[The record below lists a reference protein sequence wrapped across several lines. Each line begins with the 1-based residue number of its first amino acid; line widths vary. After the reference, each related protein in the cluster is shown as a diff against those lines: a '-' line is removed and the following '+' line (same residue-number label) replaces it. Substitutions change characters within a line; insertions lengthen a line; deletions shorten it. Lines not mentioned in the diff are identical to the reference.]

1 MAISRMQQPRQMYGL
16 GSFVKKDFRGV
27 KKIAK
32 SPLGKAAMIGALG
45 FGIPGTSIGGLFGRA
60 GFGGAATGMLGSQ
73 GIGATMAKS
82 LPSLFANPKGMA
94 ARHLDQGFFPKM
106 LGKMTTGQKIFA
118 GLGATAIASP
128 FLAKAFGKG
137 PEEMV
142 EEVDEDYIPPYMA
155 YQMSRNK
162 DPYMNFLPPEA
173 SAQSSYYTPQ
183 LAANGGRI
191 GYAGGMIVED
201 EEDINLNRP
210 FNMGNMMSRRGYANG
225 NRARIG
231 FKGGG
236 ADMGDPA
243 RAQERADRGYGNTS
257 GPDDRSTMA
266 QTINHINA
274 MENAKYDNHVYPA
287 GTEGYVEYQN
297 ELSRDDFYDDAFET
311 DKRNKLMQ
319 ARINKENE
327 EQVSVMDF
335 ENYPSRESLLEDKLN
350 QNYEAP
356 IEKVFDNFEG
366 PGYLTEE
373 QIQELDLRL
382 HGDED
387 KDTKG
392 VFGSIPMNSVTGYPE
407 MSSAAFTNVLKGID
421 DPYSL
426 DRNQIQKYYANGGR
440 TGYANGEMVEKSMT
454 EEVRLPDEAEQM
466 LQVEYKKYIEGG
478 GQLPYPE
485 FKKLVLQQ
493 MQQERSAPDET
504 MMAETET
511 VEAAPTAMMAGGG
524 LTSVPGYGTP
534 AGTNKFGYPSGGA
547 RVGAEEGGLMNL
559 GGMEKDYRAE
569 GGFVPIGAKEKADD
583 VPARLSV
590 NEFVFTADA
599 VRNAGG
605 GDIDKGAEV
614 MENMMN
620 HLENGGQ
627 VSEESQ
633 GGEGAQAMY
642 DQQQMLQSRMG

>member
-1 MAISRMQQPRQMYGL
+1 MAISNMQQPRQMYGL
-16 GSFVKKDFRGV
+16 GSFVKKAFRGV

-32 SPLGKAAMIGALG
+32 SPLGKMAI
-45 FGIPGTSIGGLFGRA
+45 IGGLGMIPFGAA
-60 GFGGAATGMLGSQ
+60 GAKASLFSRLGGALSGSALHPFSANTGAKTGMFS
-73 GIGATMAKS
+73 
-82 LPSLFANPKGMA
+82 SLFNKFKG
-94 ARHLDQGFFPKM
+94 
-106 LGKMTTGQKIFA
+106 LGTGQKIFA

-128 FLAKAFGKG
+128 FLAKAFGT
-137 PEEMV
+137 PEI
-142 EEVDEDYIPPYMA
+142 EEEEDDSYITPYMA
-155 YQMSRNK
+155 SMMSRYQ

-173 SAQSSYYTPQ
+173 NAQSGYYTPQ

-191 GYAGGMIVED
+191 GYADGMMVEE

-210 FNMGNMMSRRGYANG
+210 FNMNAMMSRRGYANG
-225 NRARIG
+225 
-231 FKGGG
+231 
-236 ADMGDPA
+236 
-243 RAQERADRGYGNTS
+243 E
-257 GPDDRSTMA
+257 
-266 QTINHINA
+266 
-274 MENAKYDNHVYPA
+274 V
-287 GTEGYVEYQN
+287 VE
-297 ELSRDDFYDDAFET
+297 E
-311 DKRNKLMQ
+311 
-319 ARINKENE
+319 
-327 EQVSVMDF
+327 
-335 ENYPSRESLLEDKLN
+335 
-350 QNYEAP
+350 
-356 IEKVFDNFEG
+356 
-366 PGYLTEE
+366 
-373 QIQELDLRL
+373 
-382 HGDED
+382 
-387 KDTKG
+387 
-392 VFGSIPMNSVTGYPE
+392 
-407 MSSAAFTNVLKGID
+407 
-421 DPYSL
+421 
-426 DRNQIQKYYANGGR
+426 
-440 TGYANGEMVEKSMT
+440 SMT
-454 EEVRLPDEAEQM
+454 EEVQLPDEAEQM
-466 LQVEYKKYIEGG
+466 LQVEYQKYVEGG

-493 MQQERSAPDET
+493 MQQEKQAPDET

-534 AGTNKFGYPSGGA
+534 AGTNRFNYPSGGV
-547 RVGAEEGGLMNL
+547 RVGAEEGGLMDL

-627 VSEESQ
+627 ISEESQ